1 MLASGVLA
9 VCVLFL
15 DTTFNGGSHMG
26 GNVNF
31 LSGNLAQQVATVFT
45 NVAQY
50 CFDTLVFSPVLTA
63 LFIAVVV
70 FLLFIGVAKPGP
82 YETFWKQHSEFHGAF
97 YALITTAVLM
107 FLFEDSGILMPAL
120 LLLYPLSG
128 LMWFV
133 CNFHSWHIRSFI
145 KERGVL
151 ER

>member
-1 MLASGVLA
+1 
-9 VCVLFL
+9 
-15 DTTFNGGSHMG
+15 
-26 GNVNF
+26 
-31 LSGNLAQQVATVFT
+31 
-45 NVAQY
+45 
-50 CFDTLVFSPVLTA
+50 
-63 LFIAVVV
+63 
-70 FLLFIGVAKPGP
+70 
-82 YETFWKQHSEFHGAF
+82 
-97 YALITTAVLM
+97 M

>member
-1 MLASGVLA
+1 M
-9 VCVLFL
+9 
-15 DTTFNGGSHMG
+15 
-26 GNVNF
+26 
-31 LSGNLAQQVATVFT
+31 
-45 NVAQY
+45 
-50 CFDTLVFSPVLTA
+50 
-63 LFIAVVV
+63 AVVG
-70 FLLFIGVAKPGP
+70 FLLFIAIAQPGP
-82 YETFWKQHSEFHGAF
+82 YEAFWKLHSEFHGAF
-97 YALITTAVLM
+97 YALIVTAILM